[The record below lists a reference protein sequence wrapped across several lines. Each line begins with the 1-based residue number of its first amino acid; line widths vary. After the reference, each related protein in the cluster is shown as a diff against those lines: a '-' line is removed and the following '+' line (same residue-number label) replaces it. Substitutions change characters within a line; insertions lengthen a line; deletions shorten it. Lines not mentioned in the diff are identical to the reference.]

1 MLTKFMQLEP
11 KDTTILLVKDDKFL
25 VDIFATRLQ
34 SAGYNVII
42 ANDGESGL
50 KIATEK
56 RPHLILLD
64 IIMPQMDGYEVLAK
78 LQQQD
83 MTKNIPVILLTNLGH
98 EEDVEKGL
106 KSGAA
111 GYLIKAQYTPSE
123 VINKIK
129 EVLEKYNST
138 L

>member
-1 MLTKFMQLEP
+1 MTLEP
-11 KDTTILLVKDDKFL
+11 KDTIILLVEDDKFL
-25 VDIFATRLQ
+25 VDIFATRLK
-34 SAGYNVII
+34 SAGYNVVV

-50 KIATEK
+50 ALASE
-56 RPHLILLD
+56 RHPHIILLD

-78 LQQQD
+78 LQEQD
-83 MTKNIPVILLTNLGH
+83 MTKDIPVILLTNLGH

-111 GYLIKAQYTPSE
+111 GYLIKAQYTPTE
-123 VINKIK
+123 VLNKVK
-129 EVLEKYNST
+129 EVLERYNKT

>member
-1 MLTKFMQLEP
+1 MEP
-11 KDTTILLVKDDKFL
+11 KDITILLVEDDKFL
-25 VDIFATRLQ
+25 VDIFATRLK
-34 SAGYNVII
+34 SAGYNVIV

-50 KIATEK
+50 QIATE
-56 RPHLILLD
+56 RHPHLILLD

-78 LQQQD
+78 LQEQD
-83 MTKNIPVILLTNLGH
+83 MTKGIPVILLTNLGH

-111 GYLIKAQYTPSE
+111 GYLIKAQYTPT
-123 VINKIK
+123 
-129 EVLEKYNST
+129 EVLNKVKEILERYNST

>member
-1 MLTKFMQLEP
+1 MNLEP
-11 KDTTILLVKDDKFL
+11 KDTTILLVEDDKFL
-25 VDIFATRLQ
+25 VDIFATRLK
-34 SAGYNVII
+34 SAGYNVVV

-50 KIATEK
+50 ALASE
-56 RPHLILLD
+56 RHPHIILLD

-78 LQQQD
+78 LQEQD
-83 MTKNIPVILLTNLGH
+83 ATKEIPVILLTNLGH

-111 GYLIKAQYTPSE
+111 GYLIKAQYTPTE
-123 VINKIK
+123 VLNKVK
-129 EVLEKYNST
+129 EVLERYNKT